1 MKLLLSKPNEALR
14 LLYEQS
20 FPPEERRDWCALPVD
35 NPAFKL
41 WAIVDYEPVN
51 NMTIN
56 KGDESVNSNANGIEE
71 AGIKA
76 KAEAEGKTVE
86 VGLVTVWEFDGFSYV
101 EHFAVQPGLRGA
113 GVGSWVLSQ
122 LREPVILEVEP
133 AGSTPEAERRIRFYE
148 RNGFRVLDV
157 PYVQPPYSSEL
168 PELELKLMLRGDIE
182 DIDAVIKTIHKNV
195 YNKV

>member
-35 NPAFKL
+35 TPAFKL
-41 WAIVDYEPVN
+41 WAIVDDDIDEEP
-51 NMTIN
+51 
-56 KGDESVNSNANGIEE
+56 
-71 AGIKA
+71 
-76 KAEAEGKTVE
+76 VE

-122 LREPVILEVEP
+122 LREQYVASVRLYSARVDKCKALTGPLGVRVYPV
-133 AGSTPEAERRIRFYE
+133 ARNTRRILYDGKPFSGYFVEQRAFSDVRPSNNSNY
-148 RNGFRVLDV
+148 GFRHCRLSFHQVFF
-157 PYVQPPYSSEL
+157 P
-168 PELELKLMLRGDIE
+168 
-182 DIDAVIKTIHKNV
+182 
-195 YNKV
+195 

>member
-41 WAIVDYEPVN
+41 WAIVDDDIDEEP
-51 NMTIN
+51 
-56 KGDESVNSNANGIEE
+56 
-71 AGIKA
+71 
-76 KAEAEGKTVE
+76 VE

-157 PYVQPPYSSEL
+157 PYVQPPYSPEL
-168 PELELKLMLRGDIE
+168 SELELKLMLRGDIE

>member
-35 NPAFKL
+35 NQAFKL
-41 WAIVDYEPVN
+41 WAIVDDDIDEEP
-51 NMTIN
+51 
-56 KGDESVNSNANGIEE
+56 
-71 AGIKA
+71 
-76 KAEAEGKTVE
+76 VE

-157 PYVQPPYSSEL
+157 QYVQPPYSPEL

>member
-1 MKLLLSKPNEALR
+1 
-14 LLYEQS
+14 
-20 FPPEERRDWCALPVD
+20 
-35 NPAFKL
+35 
-41 WAIVDYEPVN
+41 
-51 NMTIN
+51 
-56 KGDESVNSNANGIEE
+56 
-71 AGIKA
+71 
-76 KAEAEGKTVE
+76 
-86 VGLVTVWEFDGFSYV
+86 GLVTVWEFDGFSYV

-157 PYVQPPYSSEL
+157 QYVQPPYSPEL